1 MTANAHSLV
10 AARALDAV
18 DQADAALVDAHL
30 EQCEFCA
37 DELVRLSAA
46 TEHLAAIAA
55 EQPPPGLRADILAVI
70 GMTPQFRPRVPTD
83 RAAPPTGRPDQ
94 TGQHDGSARLGQAG
108 LGRARPTPGLP
119 GRGRQGGPAGRRR
132 RPGARHALVGVA
144 AAAVLAAGAALG
156 TVTINQ
162 RAELADTRAQVTDA
176 QALAASALTVAD
188 SAPVAGGGQLT
199 MANAGNLAVVSARD
213 LPPLDAGKV
222 YQLWLLGPAGARSA
236 GLTAGNSRSA
246 DWVVG
251 NVGDAEKVALTVEP
265 AGGSAQPTTDPVGAV
280 ALKAH
285 QSAGRKQ
292 G

>member
-1 MTANAHSLV
+1 MTADAHSLV

-18 DQADAALVDAHL
+18 DPADAALVDAHL

-37 DELVRLSAA
+37 DELAHLSAA

-55 EQPPPGLRADILAVI
+55 EQPPPGLRADILTVI

-83 RAAPPTGRPDQ
+83 RAAAPAGRPHQ
-94 TGQHDGSARLGQAG
+94 TGQDDGLPVLGQAG
-108 LGRARPTPGLP
+108 LGRARP
-119 GRGRQGGPAGRRR
+119 GRGRRGGPAGRRR
-132 RPGARHALVGVA
+132 RPGARHALVGA

-162 RAELADTRAQVTDA
+162 RAELADTRAQVADA

-222 YQLWLLGPAGARSA
+222 YQLWLVGPAGTRSA
-236 GLTAGNSRSA
+236 GLMAGASRST
-246 DWVVG
+246 DWIVG
-251 NVGDAEKVALTVEP
+251 NVGEAEKVALTVEP
-265 AGGSAQPTTDPVGAV
+265 AGGSPQPTTDPVGAL

-285 QSAGRKQ
+285 QTAGRKQ